1 LPDSTF
7 IQTNQLTVRPHVVTT
22 ATKAGRARVNKKK
35 EVPNV
40 ESGQGGGKKGKKNA
54 GGEGKKNA
62 GAARKKNG

>member
-1 LPDSTF
+1 M
-7 IQTNQLTVRPHVVTT
+7 
-22 ATKAGRARVNKKK
+22 NKKK

-54 GGEGKKNA
+54 GGQGKKNA